1 MAADAEGRAVKKK
14 ENQEELH
21 GVSELE
27 NGKEHL
33 LIRLWVPDPFHYF
46 LM

>member
-1 MAADAEGRAVKKK
+1 MAAEVEGRAVKKK

-21 GVSELE
+21 GISELE

-33 LIRLWVPDPFHYF
+33 LIRLSVPDLFHYF